1 MEFTTVLLS
10 HGKTAT
16 GVEVPDDV
24 VAALADGKK
33 PKVYVTV
40 NGHTYR
46 SSVAVMGGKSLV
58 GVSAENRAAAGVA
71 AGDTITVD
79 LRLDNDPRVV
89 EVPDDLAAA
98 LAANPTAS
106 AAWAKLSYSHQQQHV
121 LAIEAAKAA
130 DTRARRVD
138 GAISKLIG

>member
-16 GVEVPDDV
+16 GIEVPDDV
-24 VAALADGKK
+24 VAALAGGKK
-33 PKVYVTV
+33 PKVYVTI

-46 SSVAVMGGKSLV
+46 SSVAVMGGTSLV

-89 EVPDDLAAA
+89 EVPEDFAAA
-98 LAANPTAS
+98 LAANPVAA

-130 DTRARRVD
+130 ETRARRVA
-138 GAISKLIG
+138 GAITKLLA

>member
-16 GVEVPDDV
+16 GIEVPDDV
-24 VAALADGKK
+24 VAALAGGKK
-33 PKVYVTV
+33 PKVYVTI

-46 SSVAVMGGKSLV
+46 SSVAVMGGTSLV

-71 AGDTITVD
+71 AGDRITVD

-89 EVPDDLAAA
+89 EVPEDFAAA
-98 LAANPTAS
+98 LAANPVAA

-130 DTRARRVD
+130 DTRARRVA
-138 GAISKLIG
+138 GAITKLLA

>member
-24 VAALADGKK
+24 VAALAGGKK
-33 PKVYVTV
+33 PKVYVTI

-89 EVPDDLAAA
+89 EVPEDFAAA
-98 LAANPTAS
+98 LAANAS
-106 AAWAKLSYSHQQQHV
+106 AAAAWAKLSYSHQQQHV
-121 LAIEAAKAA
+121 LAIEGAKSA
-130 DTRARRVD
+130 DTRSRRVA
-138 GAISKLIG
+138 GAITKLLA

>member
-16 GVEVPDDV
+16 GIEVPDDV
-24 VAALADGKK
+24 VAALAGGKK
-33 PKVYVTV
+33 PKVYVTI

-46 SSVAVMGGKSLV
+46 SSVAVMGGTSLV

-89 EVPDDLAAA
+89 EVPEDFAAA
-98 LAANPTAS
+98 LAANPVAA

-130 DTRARRVD
+130 DTRARRVA
-138 GAISKLIG
+138 GAITKLLA